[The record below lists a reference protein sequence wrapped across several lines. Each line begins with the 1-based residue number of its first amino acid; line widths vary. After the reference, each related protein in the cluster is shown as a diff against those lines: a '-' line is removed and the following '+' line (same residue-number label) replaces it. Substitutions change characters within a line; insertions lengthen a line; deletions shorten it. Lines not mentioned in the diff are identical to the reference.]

1 MTCVIDQTG
10 TEAKVI
16 CWGRG
21 DSDAKGF
28 IIQDS
33 AGAAVNITGFSFK
46 LTVDARKNPDDV
58 STQQFSLTG
67 PITDGPNGAV
77 SFTPTTANT
86 DITPGTYYYDIQQ
99 TNLSAAI
106 KTLIKG
112 RALIVQDI
120 SKV

>member
-10 TEAKVI
+10 ADAKTI

-21 DSDAKGF
+21 DSDPKGF

-33 AGAAVNITGFSFK
+33 AGAVVDITGFTFT

-58 STQQFSLTG
+58 TTQQFSLAGT
-67 PITDGPNGAV
+67 ITDGPNGAV
-77 SFTPTTANT
+77 SFTPTTTNT
-86 DITPGTYYYDIQQ
+86 NITPGTYYYDIQQ
-99 TNLSAAI
+99 TDLSAAI

-112 RALIVQDI
+112 RALIEQDLT
-120 SKV
+120 KV